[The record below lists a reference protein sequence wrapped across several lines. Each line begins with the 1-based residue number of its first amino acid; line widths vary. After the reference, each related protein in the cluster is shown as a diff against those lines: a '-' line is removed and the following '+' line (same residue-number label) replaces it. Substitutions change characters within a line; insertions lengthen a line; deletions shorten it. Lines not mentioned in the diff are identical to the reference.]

1 MDNKIEFKKI
11 NIKND
16 DIMEIDDINVDKLH
30 QAINQAKILQFKH
43 FIQKIMNAKPL
54 RVRFNKVDL

>member
-43 FIQKIMNAKPL
+43 FIQKNHECKTTACQ
-54 RVRFNKVDL
+54 VQ

>member
-16 DIMEIDDINVDKLH
+16 DIMEIDDINVDELH
-30 QAINQAKILQFKH
+30 
-43 FIQKIMNAKPL
+43 
-54 RVRFNKVDL
+54 

>member
-30 QAINQAKILQFKH
+30 
-43 FIQKIMNAKPL
+43 
-54 RVRFNKVDL
+54 